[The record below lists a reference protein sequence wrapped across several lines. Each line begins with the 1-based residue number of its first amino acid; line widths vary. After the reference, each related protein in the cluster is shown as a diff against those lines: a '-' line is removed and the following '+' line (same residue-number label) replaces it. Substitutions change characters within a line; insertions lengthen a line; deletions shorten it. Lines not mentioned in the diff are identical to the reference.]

1 MEICSHLYGSALRG
15 GKVLA
20 IGLFTGLAATSVAAE
35 PVVIAALGDSLTH
48 GYGLPQGDGFVPQ
61 LSAWLAEQGVE
72 AVVQNAGVSGDTTQ
86 GGLARVGWTLG
97 PDVDAMIVALGGN
110 DVLRGIDPGV
120 SKANLAGILD
130 AAKAADVDVLLIGM
144 AAPMNYGAEYKAAFD
159 GMYGAL
165 SEEYGVALAPDFFA
179 GLREVVPEDLGTV
192 MQGDGIHPNKEG
204 VARIVPILGPYVAE
218 LVASVE

>member
-1 MEICSHLYGSALRG
+1 M
-15 GKVLA
+15 
-20 IGLFTGLAATSVAAE
+20 
-35 PVVIAALGDSLTH
+35 IAALGDSLTH

-110 DVLRGIDPGV
+110 DVLRGIDPSV

-130 AAKAADVDVLLIGM
+130 AAKAADVEVLLVGM
-144 AAPMNYGAEYKAAFD
+144 TAPMNYGAEYKAAFD

-165 SEEYGVALAPDFFA
+165 SKEYGVDLAPDFFE
-179 GLREVVPEDLGTV
+179 GLRAVAPEELGAF
-192 MQGDGIHPNKEG
+192 MQADGIHPNKEG
-204 VARIVPILGPYVAE
+204 VARIVPVLGPYVAE
-218 LVASVE
+218 LAR